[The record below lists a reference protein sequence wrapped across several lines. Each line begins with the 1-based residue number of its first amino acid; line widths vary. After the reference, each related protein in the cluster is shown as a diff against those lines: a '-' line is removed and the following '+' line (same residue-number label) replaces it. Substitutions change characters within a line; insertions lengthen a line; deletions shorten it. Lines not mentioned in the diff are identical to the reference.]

1 MQPRAGDVCAVG
13 HERRLLTSPFTSP
26 CDEVKGFCLVLR
38 RNHYTIELSLISVVK
53 LRVEEILKI
62 ATELTVDGVE

>member
-1 MQPRAGDVCAVG
+1 MKGACSP
-13 HERRLLTSPFTSP
+13 LLSPAP
-26 CDEVKGFCLVLR
+26 APVCDEVKGFCLVLR

-62 ATELTVDGVE
+62 AIEVTIDGVE